1 MTDARDHRRQGMTTI
16 GFPAV
21 TPGAQLPH
29 DTFSDLTAVGVLCVT
44 QISFWVRLRCIPI
57 PFRYPKLIL
66 HHALLF
72 LGRLGLIFG
81 SALFPV
87 VVFRHPAELDRDID
101 YLEFPKSGSTSVQD
115 ARSHPNLRRAETQQA
130 CRYA

>member
-21 TPGAQLPH
+21 NPGAQLPH
-29 DTFSDLTAVGVLCVT
+29 DTFSDLTAVGVRCVM
-44 QISFWVRLRCIPI
+44 QISFWVRVRYIAIPLRHPNM
-57 PFRYPKLIL
+57 IL

-81 SALFPV
+81 SALFSV
-87 VVFRHPAELDRDID
+87 VVFRHLPELDRDID
-101 YLEFPKSGSTSVQD
+101 AFS
-115 ARSHPNLRRAETQQA
+115 
-130 CRYA
+130 